1 MGADRARMR
10 GMWRPG
16 ATFWHPDNLLQQLQH
31 TPPSHTSQMEPL
43 MEPGNEVEFQ
53 EYQMDEETNVSSLDS
68 SKHPGPMALP
78 SIMLPAIPAMPTLVP
93 RRGLLVLRW
102 AGPEQPSLESSFLS
116 ESGSSQ
122 LTRRQ
127 GVGLVSIITTI
138 RCISS

>member
-1 MGADRARMR
+1 
-10 GMWRPG
+10 
-16 ATFWHPDNLLQQLQH
+16 
-31 TPPSHTSQMEPL
+31 

-53 EYQMDEETNVSSLDS
+53 EYPLDEETNLDS
-68 SKHPGPMALP
+68 SKHPRPMTLP

-93 RRGLLVLRW
+93 RRGLLV
-102 AGPEQPSLESSFLS
+102 LS

-138 RCISS
+138 RDILDPANIIEHIGINLVHFVGMQAMWLVLLLLSAATSPPGRRR